1 MNALKAA
8 TLALALAVSPLA
20 WSDNHAHDHNH
31 AAQPAATNHALAEGE
46 IRKIDPDTGKV
57 TLKHG
62 QISTLNMPPMTMV
75 FTVSD
80 KALLNG
86 LKVGDKVRFAAAEEG
101 GRFVVTQLEAAD

>member
-1 MNALKAA
+1 MQALKLTAL
-8 TLALALAVSPLA
+8 TLTLAVSPLVWA
-20 WSDNHAHDHNH
+20 DNHRHDHAH
-31 AAQPAATNHALAEGE
+31 AEPSAAATPALADGE
-46 IRKIDPDTGKV
+46 IRKIDPETGKV

>member
-1 MNALKAA
+1 
-8 TLALALAVSPLA
+8 
-20 WSDNHAHDHNH
+20 
-31 AAQPAATNHALAEGE
+31 
-46 IRKIDPDTGKV
+46 TGKV

-86 LKVGDKVRFAAAEEG
+86 LKVGDKVRFAAAAEG